1 MEGECKSDTAVV
13 EWECSFCTFINT
25 GSDRMR
31 CRMCQGERK
40 TSPGEKSKAK
50 SRPNMGEELM
60 VGNISSDED
69 AAVSKGKK
77 KTMVI
82 ESSDSETEPEM
93 QKQCPLCTL
102 LNMAYSTKCAACDGV
117 LS

>member
-40 TSPGEKSKAK
+40 TSPREKSKAK

-60 VGNISSDED
+60 VGNISSDR
-69 AAVSKGKK
+69 GC
-77 KTMVI
+77 
-82 ESSDSETEPEM
+82 SEQGEE
-93 QKQCPLCTL
+93 KNNGDRVFRLG
-102 LNMAYSTKCAACDGV
+102 D
-117 LS
+117 

>member
-1 MEGECKSDTAVV
+1 
-13 EWECSFCTFINT
+13 
-25 GSDRMR
+25 
-31 CRMCQGERK
+31 MCQGERK

-50 SRPNMGEELM
+50 SGPNMGEELM